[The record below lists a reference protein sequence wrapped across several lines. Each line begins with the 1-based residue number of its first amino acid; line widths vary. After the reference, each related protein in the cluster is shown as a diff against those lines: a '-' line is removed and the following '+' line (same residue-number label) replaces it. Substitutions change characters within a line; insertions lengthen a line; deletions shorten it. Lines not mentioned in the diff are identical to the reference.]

1 MPVIEKVELEQEKE
15 LAEYYVTF
23 PIQIYASVYVE
34 AEEGLSDKEIIE
46 RVSSN
51 DAFEAG
57 MELGGYSP
65 RDIGREALNV
75 FETNKERKGY
85 GLIEVEEA

>member
-23 PIQIYASVYVE
+23 PIQIYVSVYVE
-34 AEEGLSDKEIIE
+34 AEEGTSGKEIIE
-46 RVSSN
+46 SVSSN
-51 DAFEAG
+51 DVFDAA

-65 RDIGREALNV
+65 RDIGREAIDV
-75 FETNKERKGY
+75 FETN
-85 GLIEVEEA
+85 